1 MMKISRLIVSILMV
15 FLNHQSFGQTSTVSP
30 YSRFG
35 PGELLFNGFAHQ
47 RGMGGTSLAESYIG
61 RLNFSNP
68 ASYAYDSLMV
78 FEFGVSGERLWL
90 DQGDINSKKY
100 NAKLEYLVLGMPLL
114 RNKIGLAFG
123 MIPFSGIGYSI
134 RTSSYIDSSNTIST
148 TYEGTGGLNKYFLG
162 TGIKLS
168 KQFSVGVNASYLFGS
183 TEQSRIIEFTD
194 TDFFGTR
201 VLDNT
206 SVGEFL
212 LEFGLHYKTNLKNN
226 YTLAIGASF
235 STAQQMKAKRSFL
248 WENYRTN
255 AIGIDFSRDTVQYI
269 AEEKGEIELPMSF
282 GIGIQVAKGEKWTV
296 QSDFRFQEW
305 STYKSFRGEDS
316 LDNSMRVSIGGQY
329 VNDSKGTRF
338 IQRMQFRVGLFYS
351 QSYLNLRNNSIEDK
365 GISLGF
371 GLPLRKA
378 YQSIINIALEAGQRG
393 TTESTLIRERYVR
406 AVIGITFNENW
417 FQKRRFD

>member
-1 MMKISRLIVSILMV
+1 MNDG
-15 FLNHQSFGQTSTVSP
+15 FAQTSTVSP

-47 RGMGGTSLAESYIG
+47 RGMAGTSLAESYTS

-90 DQGDINSKKY
+90 QQGENSSKKY
-100 NAKLEYLVLGMPLL
+100 NAKLEYLVLGMPLI
-114 RNKIGLAFG
+114 RNKAGLSFG
-123 MIPFSGIGYSI
+123 MIPYSGSGYSLK
-134 RTSSYIDSSNTIST
+134 TSSVLDSANTITT
-148 TYEGTGGLNKYFLG
+148 TYEGTGGINKYFIG
-162 TGIKLS
+162 TGVKLG
-168 KQFSVGVNASYLFGS
+168 KHFSFGLNASYLFGS
-183 TEQSRIIEFTD
+183 TEQSRIIAFSD
-194 TDFFGTR
+194 PDFFGTR

-206 SVGEFL
+206 SVGDFL
-212 LEFGLHYKTNLKNN
+212 FEFGLHWKTNLKGN
-226 YTLAIGASF
+226 YTLAVGANL

-255 AIGIDFSRDTVQYI
+255 AIGIDFSRDTVEYI
-269 AEEKGEIELPMSF
+269 ENEKGVIELPLMA
-282 GIGIQVAKGEKWTV
+282 GIGIQLAKGEKWLL
-296 QSDFRFQEW
+296 QSDIRYQEW
-305 STYKSFRGEDS
+305 STYESFKGKDS
-316 LDNSMRVSIGGQY
+316 LDNSIRFSMGGQY
-329 VNDSKGTRF
+329 VNDPKGTRF
-338 IQRMQFRVGLFYS
+338 IQRMQFRAGLYYG
-351 QSYLNLRNNSIEDK
+351 QSYLNLRNNTIEDK

-378 YQSIINIALEAGQRG
+378 YQSMINIALEAGQRG
-393 TTESTLIRERYVR
+393 TSEDNLIRERYVR